1 MKSAR
6 PKVLFPVLGKPLVV
20 RPVERA
26 IALGCDPIVVVV
38 GNGKDE
44 VIGELTARFPKAPLR
59 FVEQEEQLGTG
70 HAVAC
75 ARRALSGFKGR
86 VLILY
91 GDVPL
96 LLPSSLER
104 LVEREKSTPVAFL
117 SMRPDDPTGYGRV
130 VRDDSGVVARI
141 VEQKDATAS
150 ELRIGE
156 CNAGI
161 YDCDAAFLFE
171 ALEGIGA
178 ANAQGEYYL
187 TDLVAMA
194 YEKATPAEA
203 VEVPAEEVAG
213 VNDRAELAWAERVLR
228 RRKNLEL
235 MRSGVTLV
243 DPETA
248 WIEEDVH
255 IDPDA
260 VIEPNVRIT
269 GSSRIGRGSVVGF
282 GSVIE
287 DSSIGEDVTLRPY
300 CIIESSQVGNRASVG
315 PFARLRPN
323 SVLGEEVRIGNF
335 VETKNTTMAR
345 GAKANHLTYLGDA
358 TIGENTNIG
367 AGTITCNYDGVN
379 KLRTEI
385 GRDVFIG
392 SDTQLVAPVKVGD
405 GAYVGAGTTVVSDVP
420 PGALALS
427 RTPQLNKEGW
437 VARRK
442 AKVAKTATAAHT
454 GKKK

>member
-1 MKSAR
+1 MKSDR
-6 PKVLFPVLGKPLVV
+6 PKVLFPVLGKPLVA
-20 RPVERA
+20 RPVECA

-38 GNGKDE
+38 GHGKDE
-44 VIGELTARFPKAPLR
+44 VKEELTARFPEAPLR
-59 FVEQEEQLGTG
+59 FVEQKEQLGTA

-96 LLPSSLER
+96 LLPSSLKR
-104 LVEREKSTPVAFL
+104 LVERGKSTPVAFL
-117 SMRPDDPTGYGRV
+117 SMRPEDPTGYGRV

-150 ELRIGE
+150 ELRLGE
-156 CNAGI
+156 CNGGI
-161 YDCDAAFLFE
+161 YDCDAAFLFR
-171 ALEGIGA
+171 ALRDIGTE
-178 ANAQGEYYL
+178 NAQGEYYL
-187 TDLVAMA
+187 TDLVALA
-194 YEKATPAEA
+194 YERGTPAEA
-203 VEVPAEEVAG
+203 VEVSAEEVSG
-213 VNDRAELAWAERVLR
+213 VNDRVELAWAERVLR
-228 RRKNLEL
+228 RRKNLDL

-243 DPETA
+243 DPDTA
-248 WIEEDVH
+248 WIEEEVR
-255 IDPDA
+255 IEPDA

-269 GSSRIGRGSVVGF
+269 AFSRIGRGTVVGF

-287 DSSIGEDVTLRPY
+287 DSRIGADVVIQPY
-300 CIIESSQVGNRASVG
+300 CVIESSQVGDRASIG
-315 PFARLRPN
+315 PFARLRPK

-379 KLRTEI
+379 KLRTEV

-392 SDTQLVAPVKVGD
+392 SDTQLVAPVRVGD

-442 AKVAKTATAAHT
+442 AKMAKAATAARK